1 MKNKKDLTIYQ
12 KSIRKW
18 GWLFLGPIMIAF
30 AIGFLWPFIHGLYL
44 AFCDF
49 RLVSEA
55 KFTGLDNF
63 GKALSDEGFL
73 HSFVFSAIFTVVSM
87 ILINV
92 LSFAVAYYLAK
103 EIKGTKIFRT
113 VFFMPNLIGGIVLG
127 YLWSMIFD
135 GFLSMFETSV
145 LMDSKFGFWGMII
158 MVCWQQIGY
167 MMIIY
172 IAGFKTIDESMLEA
186 ANIDGA
192 NGRQTLFKV
201 MIPNMLPAISICLF
215 LSIANGFK
223 LFDQNLALTAGMPI
237 TTAADGTMIKGT
249 EMMALN
255 IYNTFYGQSSFGHGV
270 AQAKAVIFFVIVAA
284 IGIIQLMVTGRRKNE
299 NKA

>member
-1 MKNKKDLTIYQ
+1 MKNKKELTVYQ

-18 GWLFLGPIMIAF
+18 GWLFLGPVMIAF

-44 AFCDF
+44 SFCEF

-55 KFTGLDNF
+55 KFTGLSNF
-63 GKALSDEGFL
+63 ERAFSDDGFL
-73 HSFVFSAIFTVVSM
+73 HSFIFSAIFTVVSM
-87 ILINV
+87 VLINI
-92 LSFAVAYYLAK
+92 LSFCVAYYLSK

-135 GFLSMFETSV
+135 GFLSMYETSV
-145 LMDSKFGFWGMII
+145 LMNSSFGFWGLII
-158 MVCWQQIGY
+158 MLCWQQIGY

-172 IAGFKTIDESMLEA
+172 IAGFKTIDGSMLEA
-186 ANIDGA
+186 AKIDGA
-192 NGRQTLFKV
+192 SGRQSLFKV
-201 MIPNMLPAISICLF
+201 MIPNMIPAISICLF
-215 LSIANGFK
+215 LSLSNGFK

-237 TTAADGTMIKGT
+237 TTNSAGVSIKST
-249 EMMALN
+249 EMISLN

-270 AQAKAVIFFVIVAA
+270 AQAKAVIFFVLVSVL
-284 IGIIQLMVTGRRKNE
+284 GIIQLKLTNRG
-299 NKA
+299 NKS

>member
-1 MKNKKDLTIYQ
+1 MKNNRGLTIYQ

-18 GWLFLGPIMIAF
+18 GWLFLGPIIIAF

-55 KFTGLDNF
+55 KFTGLANF

-103 EIKGTKIFRT
+103 EIRGTKIFRT

-145 LMDSKFGFWGMII
+145 LMDSKFGFWGLII

-172 IAGFKTIDESMLEA
+172 IAGFKTVDGSMLEA
-186 ANIDGA
+186 ADIDGA
-192 NGRQTLFKV
+192 NGRQKLFKV

-284 IGIIQLMVTGRRKNE
+284 IGILQLVITGRRENE

>member
-55 KFTGLDNF
+55 KFTGLANF

-103 EIKGTKIFRT
+103 EIKGTKVFRT

>member
-1 MKNKKDLTIYQ
+1 MKNNRGLTIYQ

-55 KFTGLDNF
+55 KFTGLSNF

>member
-1 MKNKKDLTIYQ
+1 MRKSCYTGYQ
-12 KSIRKW
+12 KSLRKW
-18 GWLFLGPIMIAF
+18 GWLFLGPVMAAF
-30 AIGFLWPFIHGLYL
+30 AIGFLWPFIHGIYL
-44 AFCDF
+44 SFCDF

-55 KFTGLDNF
+55 ELTGLSNYE
-63 GKALSDEGFL
+63 KALSDGGFL
-73 HSFVFSAIFTVVSM
+73 HSFLFTAMFTLVSM
-87 ILINV
+87 TLINV
-92 LSFAVAYYLAK
+92 LAFMVAYYLAK
-103 EIKGTKIFRT
+103 DIKGTKIFRT

-145 LMDSKFGFWGMII
+145 LMDSRFGFWGLII
-158 MVCWQQIGY
+158 MLCWQQIGY

-172 IAGFKTIDESMLEA
+172 IAGFKTVDEAMLEA
-186 ANIDGA
+186 AKIDGA

-201 MIPNMLPAISICLF
+201 IIPNLIPAISICLF
-215 LSIANGFK
+215 LALSNGFK

-237 TTAADGTMIKGT
+237 TMGADGASVKST

-270 AQAKAVIFFVIVAA
+270 AQAKAVIFFVLVATL
-284 IGIIQLMVTGRRKNE
+284 GIIQLKVTNRRK
-299 NKA
+299 K

>member
-1 MKNKKDLTIYQ
+1 MKNNRGLTIYQ

-18 GWLFLGPIMIAF
+18 GWLFLGPIIIAF

-55 KFTGLDNF
+55 KFSGLANF

-103 EIKGTKIFRT
+103 EIRGTKIFRT

-145 LMDSKFGFWGMII
+145 LMDSKFGFWGLII

-172 IAGFKTIDESMLEA
+172 IAGFKTVDGSMLEA
-186 ANIDGA
+186 ADIDGA
-192 NGRQTLFKV
+192 NGRQKLFKV

-284 IGIIQLMVTGRRKNE
+284 IGILQLVITGRRENE